1 MTTEEDHA
9 GVGPASNI
17 GGGQLIGRS
26 WSRST
31 DLGRTLHAAQPTQ
44 ITGPA
49 EHLLGLLSHSRPR
62 PSTTSNTIVSRV
74 IRLSQLRVEQETTIA
89 VLKLARDLHGAEELR
104 KQRQVITEI
113 ASHPG
118 LDEDWRELLPQVL
131 AFDKR
136 FDATA
141 SVESYRPGIDLA
153 EASRRGKSGMWRP
166 SDTDSGFLSP
176 EPLAA
181 AASLALAGLKR
192 FANVP
197 RSFKYSTYCYRIEIR
212 HLVCKDGNTR
222 IAGISLPAAT
232 GAGPIAAPAF
242 ARRSTCR
249 L

>member
-9 GVGPASNI
+9 GLGPASNI

-26 WSRST
+26 CSRST
-31 DLGRTLHAAQPTQ
+31 DLGHTLDAEQATQ

-74 IRLSQLRVEQETTIA
+74 NRLSQLRVEQETTVA
-89 VLKLARDLHGAEELR
+89 VLKPALDLRGAEELR
-104 KQRQVITEI
+104 KQRQVVSEI

-118 LDEDWRELLPQVL
+118 LDEDWRELLPRVL

-141 SVESYRPGIDLA
+141 SVGSYRPGIDLA
-153 EASRRGKSGMWRP
+153 VASRRGKSGMWRP
-166 SDTDSGFLSP
+166 SDTDNRFLSP

-181 AASLALAGLKR
+181 ATSWALAGLKR
-192 FANVP
+192 FTNVP
-197 RSFKYSTYCYRIEIR
+197 RPSKYLTYCTKVEILR
-212 HLVCKDGNTR
+212 LVCKDGNIR
-222 IAGISLPAAT
+222 IVGISVPAAT
-232 GAGPIAAPAF
+232 GAAVVAA
-242 ARRSTCR
+242 RSFR
-249 L
+249 